1 MTDLPHH
8 EALKGTFNPKAFL
21 AHAGLGKAQKKY
33 RKNAV
38 IFTQGEV
45 AGTVFYIQKGKV
57 KVTVLSEQGKEA
69 VVEILIL

>member
-1 MTDLPHH
+1 VATSPRPPPSS
-8 EALKGTFNPKAFL
+8 ASFNPKAFL

-57 KVTVLSEQGKEA
+57 KVTVLSEQGKEPA
-69 VVEILIL
+69 VGRI